1 MYKALIIDDEKP
13 VRIAIS
19 KLGAWSRFHLE
30 IPSCAENGKQAL
42 TLMRELSPSI
52 VFVDMSMP
60 VMDGVEFLK
69 HATQECGRCA
79 FIVISGYDDFRCMP

>member
-30 IPSCAENGKQAL
+30 IPACAENGKQAL

-52 VFVDMSMP
+52 VFVSSMKP
-60 VMDGVEFLK
+60 GTTYSSVRAAAFALFLSWLTVAVPLFSPDTK
-69 HATQECGRCA
+69 R
-79 FIVISGYDDFRCMP
+79 